1 MRMETFIRKAL
12 RLKAHMVVKVEED
25 EAAGALVVHLER
37 LGQRRL
43 RCGVCG
49 LEVPRVAPT
58 RRPLR
63 RWRDL
68 AMREHV
74 VELRYAPARVWCRR
88 CGLRVERVPW
98 ADPWQRVTHALARA
112 IATLARGLDWKSVAA
127 HFRLNWKTVA
137 AVVEGTVLWGLE
149 HRRWHPLHVLGID
162 EVSRRKGQQ
171 YLTIVYDLDRR
182 RVVWVGRDRTTDT
195 MERFFTWLK
204 PRRARAIHTVCSD
217 MWAVYIDAV
226 RIHLP
231 QATIVFDRFHLS
243 QHLSRAVDNVR
254 RQTWRQMAGR
264 DKAEFKRTRFLWLT
278 NPENLQREERTRLS
292 ALLRLNS
299 PIVKAYLL
307 KEDLRRYWDYRSTA
321 WAEGHLRQW
330 LWRAAHSRLEPF
342 KKLAQMLRTHLD
354 GVLAWT
360 RIRVT
365 NGALEGMNNKVKVI
379 SHRAYG
385 YRTAWTY
392 IANIYHS
399 CADLPL
405 P

>member
-12 RLKAHMVVKVEED
+12 RLKAHTVVQVEEG
-25 EAAGALVVHLER
+25 ETAGHLVAHLDR
-37 LGQRRL
+37 LGHRRL
-43 RCGVCG
+43 RCGECG
-49 LEVPRVAPT
+49 LVAARAAPT
-58 RRPLR
+58 RRPPR

-74 VELRYAPARVWCRR
+74 VELVYAPYRVRCRH

-98 ADPWQRVTHALARA
+98 ADKWQRVTHALARA
-112 IATLARGLDWKSVAA
+112 VAVLARVLDWTSVAT

-137 AVVEGTVLWGLE
+137 AVVEGAVLWGLA
-149 HRRWHPLHVLGID
+149 HRRWSPLHVLGVD

-171 YLTIVYDLDRR
+171 YLTIVYDLDRG
-182 RVVWVGRDRTTDT
+182 RVVWVGRDRTAAT
-195 MERFFTWLK
+195 MARFFAWLGR
-204 PRRARAIHTVCSD
+204 RRARSIHTVCCD
-217 MWAVYIDAV
+217 MWAVYIDA
-226 RIHLP
+226 IQTHLP
-231 QATIVFDRFHLS
+231 EATIVFDRFHLS
-243 QHLSRAVDNVR
+243 QHLSRAVDYVR
-254 RQTWRQMAGR
+254 RRTWRQMAGR
-264 DKAEFKRTRFLWLT
+264 EKVEFKRTRFLWLT
-278 NPENLQREERTRLS
+278 NPENLRREERARLS

-307 KEDLRRYWDYRSTA
+307 KEDLRRFWDYRRTA
-321 WAEGHLRQW
+321 WAAGHLRQW
-330 LWRAAHSRLEPF
+330 LWRASHSRLEPF
-342 KKLAQMLRTHLD
+342 QKLAQMLRTHFD

-385 YRTAWTY
+385 YQTSWAY
-392 IANIYHS
+392 IANIYHC
-399 CADLPL
+399 CASLPL

>member
-1 MRMETFIRKAL
+1 METFIRKAL
-12 RLKAHMVVKVEED
+12 RLKAHTVVRVEED
-25 EAAGALVVHLER
+25 EGAVQLVVHLDR
-37 LGQRRL
+37 LGHRRL
-43 RCGVCG
+43 RCGACG
-49 LEVPRVAPT
+49 LEAPRAAPT
-58 RRPLR
+58 RRPAR

-74 VELRYAPARVWCRR
+74 VELVYAPYRVWCRR

-112 IATLARGLDWKSVAA
+112 VATLARVLDWTSVAT

-137 AVVEGTVLWGLE
+137 ATVEGAVLWGLA
-149 HRRWHPLHVLGID
+149 HRRWAPLHVLGLD

-171 YLTIVYDLDRR
+171 YLTIAYDLSRG
-182 RVVWVGRDRTTDT
+182 RVIWVGRDRTTAT
-195 MERFFTWLK
+195 MARFFAWLG
-204 PRRARAIHTVCSD
+204 PRRARAIHTVCCD
-217 MWAVYIDAV
+217 MWAVYIDAI
-226 RIHLP
+226 RTHLP
-231 QATIVFDRFHLS
+231 AATIVFDRFHLS
-243 QHLSRAVDNVR
+243 QHLSRAVDDVR
-254 RQTWRQMAGR
+254 RETWRRMAGR
-264 DKAEFKRTRFLWLT
+264 EKAEFKRTRFLWLT
-278 NPENLQREERTRLS
+278 NPENLQRAERTRLS

-307 KEDLRRYWDYRSTA
+307 KEDLRRFWDYRSTA
-321 WAEGHLRQW
+321 WAAGHLRQW
-330 LWRAAHSRLEPF
+330 LWRASHSRLGPF
-342 KKLAQMLRTHLD
+342 QKLARMLRTHLA

-385 YRTAWTY
+385 FQTSWAY
-392 IANIYHS
+392 IANIYHG
-399 CADLPL
+399 CAGLPL